1 MPEDPTVS
9 EPPVPVDTEAQTSD
23 AGPAAIPKPE
33 DKPCK
38 ASVSGSGPGS
48 VSDPAAEPAPEP
60 SLPALTPQ
68 EFRIYNRLAE
78 QMDYFVHTPP
88 FPVIL
93 LLSN

>member
-1 MPEDPTVS
+1 MPEDPTAS

-38 ASVSGSGPGS
+38 ASVSGSGSG
-48 VSDPAAEPAPEP
+48 SDPAAEPAPEP

>member
-38 ASVSGSGPGS
+38 ASVSGSGSGS
-48 VSDPAAEPAPEP
+48 GSDPAAEPAPEP

>member
-1 MPEDPTVS
+1 MPEDPTAS

-38 ASVSGSGPGS
+38 ASVSGSGSGS
-48 VSDPAAEPAPEP
+48 GSDPAAEPAPEP